1 MKDDP
6 AQTARLEL
14 LQREYDHLQ
23 AELKTV
29 NFLAPALGAAS
40 FVGLFWAWWI
50 PVFGVFIALSIWLA
64 THYIGR
70 THVRE
75 TEERIN
81 DTREH
86 LGLPPVQFQK

>member
-1 MKDDP
+1 MNDDP
-6 AQTARLEL
+6 KLKARLDL
-14 LQREYDHLQ
+14 LQGEYDRLQ
-23 AELKTV
+23 TELKTV

-40 FVGLFWAWWI
+40 LVGLFWAWWI

-70 THVRE
+70 THVLE

-81 DTREH
+81 DTRQH
-86 LGLPPVQFQK
+86 MGLPPIQFQK